1 MAKLGIS
8 TGTTPDDGTGTSLL
22 IGAAR
27 INSNFDEIYNYF
39 GTGTNLD
46 FSGGRWVETDVGI
59 NTIGSVGIGTTNPTY
74 SLTVKGNT
82 EITGLTS
89 FANPTDATHRL
100 EVAYYAQP
108 TLRFLSGSA
117 MAGTIEGQMGGL
129 HLKSVAT
136 KAVEVNDNAAVFGSA
151 TNYYDVVL
159 NKGNNGSTKVG
170 TSIQFLPS
178 SGIVSATS
186 FRGDGSLLTG
196 ISASGTGGK
205 FVANAT
211 GIHTL
216 SSVGIGTTTAT
227 GAVNTGNTSVLNV
240 GVVTANNF
248 YGTFRGD
255 GTNITGIAVTNVQ
268 TDGGDIKLE
277 SNSSGVSI
285 TGIATATSFVGDG
298 SGLTGIVGSGSGI
311 VVKDSGSAV
320 GTAGTINFGDGLSV
334 TAIAGAAVTVSFAGD
349 VNHWAENTLGINTL
363 GSVGIGTTTITNLFN
378 STPNLTVRGNIDLQ
392 GFGEGGAVKG
402 SLNVTG
408 VTTMHNGLTVNH
420 IVMKDAQS
428 INFGDN
434 TELMIWHDAGG
445 DSMIRN
451 SVATGKSLKIRSE
464 STKLRDYSDAQS
476 YLEGTVAQDV
486 SLFHNG
492 AKRLST
498 SGVGVTV
505 YSGAPNVSLDIKPGT
520 GSFTGTVGAA
530 TTIDEWK
537 LSDNYFRSAEYQL
550 TVTNNTGG
558 HVQSQKVL
566 VMHDGSDNA
575 FYSEWAVMYGGQ
587 GSRLVS
593 VGATASGGYV
603 RLEVTPQAGY
613 AGVTSYFFSRTAIG

>member
-22 IGAAR
+22 VGAAR
-27 INSNFDEIYNYF
+27 INSNFDEIYDYF
-39 GTGTNLD
+39 GTGTELS
-46 FSGGRWVETDVGI
+46 FAGGRWVETDVGI

-151 TNYYDVVL
+151 TNYYDVQL
-159 NKGNNGSTKVG
+159 NKSNLGSTKVG
-170 TSIQFLPS
+170 TNIQFIPS
-178 SGIVSATS
+178 TGIVSATS

-248 YGTFRGD
+248 YGTFSGD
-255 GTNITGIAVTNVQ
+255 GSNITGIAVTNVQ
-268 TDGGDIKLE
+268 TGGGDIKLE
-277 SNSSGVSI
+277 SNASGVSI

-298 SGLTGIVGSGSGI
+298 SGLTGVVGSGSGI
-311 VVKDSGSAV
+311 VVKDGGSAV
-320 GTAGTINFGDGLSV
+320 GTAGTINFADGLSV
-334 TAIAGAAVTVSFAGD
+334 TAISGAAVTVSFTGD

-363 GSVGIGTTTITNLFN
+363 GSVGIGTTTIT
-378 STPNLTVRGNIDLQ
+378 SIQSIPDALTVYGNINVTGYGDGQ
-392 GFGEGGAVKG
+392 RGH
-402 SLNVTG
+402 LNVTG

-420 IVMKDAQS
+420 IEMKDAQT
-428 INFGDN
+428 IQFGDSG
-434 TELMIWHDAGG
+434 ELWIWHDAGG

-464 STKLRDYSDAQS
+464 STKLRDYSDTQS

-558 HVQSQKVL
+558 YVQSQKVL
-566 VMHDGSDNA
+566 VMHDNTNA

-593 VGATASGGYV
+593 VGATAS
-603 RLEVTPQAGY
+603 AG
-613 AGVTSYFFSRTAIG
+613 

>member
-22 IGAAR
+22 VGAAR
-27 INSNFDEIYNYF
+27 INSNFDEIYDYF

-46 FSGGRWVETDVGI
+46 FAGGRFVETDAGI
-59 NTIGSVGIGTTNPTY
+59 HTLGSVGIGTTNPTY

-136 KAVEVNDNAAVFGSA
+136 KAIEINDNAAVFGSA
-151 TNYYDVVL
+151 TNYYDVQL
-159 NKGNNGSTKVG
+159 NKANNGSTKVG
-170 TSIQFLPS
+170 TNIQFLPS
-178 SGIVSATS
+178 TGIVSATS
-186 FRGDGSLLTG
+186 FRGDGSQLTG

-216 SSVGIGTTTAT
+216 SSVGIGTTTAI

-255 GTNITGIAVTNVQ
+255 GSNITGIGVTNVKN
-268 TDGGDIKLE
+268 DGGDVKLQT
-277 SNSSGVSI
+277 NASGVSI

-311 VVKDSGSAV
+311 VIKDSGSAV
-320 GTAGTINFGDGLSV
+320 GTAGTINFAESLSV
-334 TAIAGAAVTVSFAGD
+334 SAISGAAVTVSFAGD
-349 VNHWAENTLGINTL
+349 VNHWGENDTGIHTT
-363 GSVGIGTTTITNLFN
+363 GSVGIGTTNAQATLCVDGNLKLVAEGQEG
-378 STPNLTVRGNIDLQ
+378 SYPAGGNLWV
-392 GFGEGGAVKG
+392 A
-402 SLNVTG
+402 G
-408 VTTMHNGLTVNH
+408 VTTHL
-420 IVMKDAQS
+420 QS
-428 INFGDN
+428 TTLNDVYLADGKTIQFGTNND
-434 TELMIWHDAGG
+434 LWIWHDATGH
-445 DSMIRN
+445 SMIRN
-451 SVATGKSLKIRSE
+451 GGGDLRIRSNSFRIRSFDD
-464 STKLRDYSDAQS
+464 STDYLTAD
-476 YLEGTVAQDV
+476 LTGEV
-486 SLFHNG
+486 SLFHNNQ
-492 AKRLST
+492 KRLAT

-505 YSGAPNVSLDIKPGT
+505 YSGSSTEAKVDIKPGT
-520 GSFTGTVGAA
+520 GSFTGVVGAA

-537 LSDNYFRSAEYQL
+537 LSDIEFRSAEYQL
-550 TVTNNTGG
+550 TVTNSNGG
-558 HVQSQKVL
+558 YVQSQKVL
-566 VMHDGSDNA
+566 VMHDNTNA

-587 GSRLVS
+587 GARLVS
-593 VGATASGGYV
+593 VGATTSGGYV

-613 AGVTSYFFSRTAIG
+613 SGITSYFFSRTAIG

>member
-22 IGAAR
+22 VGAAR
-27 INSNFDEIYNYF
+27 INSNFDEIYDYF
-39 GTGTNLD
+39 GTGTELS
-46 FSGGRWVETDVGI
+46 FAGGRWVETDVGI

-159 NKGNNGSTKVG
+159 NKSNLGSTKVG
-170 TSIQFLPS
+170 TNIQFIPS
-178 SGIVSATS
+178 TGIVSATS

-205 FVANAT
+205 FVSNAT

-268 TDGGDIKLE
+268 TGGGDIKLE
-277 SNSSGVSI
+277 SNASGVSI

-298 SGLTGIVGSGSGI
+298 SGLTGVVGSGSGI
-311 VVKDSGSAV
+311 VVKDGGSAL
-320 GTAGTINFGDGLSV
+320 GTAGTINFADGLSV
-334 TAIAGAAVTVSFAGD
+334 TAISGAAVTVSFTGD

-363 GSVGIGTTTITNLFN
+363 GSVGIGTTTIT
-378 STPNLTVRGNIDLQ
+378 SIQSIPDALTVYGNINVTGHGDGQ
-392 GFGEGGAVKG
+392 RGH
-402 SLNVTG
+402 LNVTG

-420 IVMKDAQS
+420 IEMKDAQT
-428 INFGDN
+428 IQFGDSG
-434 TELMIWHDAGG
+434 ELWIWHDAGG

-558 HVQSQKVL
+558 YVQSQKVL
-566 VMHDGSDNA
+566 VMHDNTNA

>member
-46 FSGGRWVETDVGI
+46 YSGGRWVETDVGI

-268 TDGGDIKLE
+268 TGGGDIKLE

-298 SGLTGIVGSGSGI
+298 SGLTGVVGSGSGI
-311 VVKDSGSAV
+311 VIKDGGSAV
-320 GTAGTINFGDGLSV
+320 GTAGTINFADGLSV
-334 TAIAGAAVTVSFAGD
+334 TAISGAAVTVSFTGD

-363 GSVGIGTTTITNLFN
+363 GSVGIGTTTIT
-378 STPNLTVRGNIDLQ
+378 SIQSIPDALTVYGNI
-392 GFGEGGAVKG
+392 
-402 SLNVTG
+402 NVTG
-408 VTTMHNGLTVNH
+408 YGDGQRGHLNVSGMTTLNNGLTVNH
-420 IVMKDAQS
+420 IEMKDAQT

-434 TELMIWHDAGG
+434 NELMIWHDAGG

-464 STKLRDYSDAQS
+464 STKLRDFSDAQS
-476 YLEGTVAQDV
+476 YLEANVAQDV

-492 AKRLST
+492 AKRLAT

-505 YSGAPNVSLDIKPGT
+505 YGSSNLTGAKLDIKPGI
-520 GSFTGTVGAA
+520 GTFQGTAGIGI
-530 TTIDEWK
+530 TIDEWK

-575 FYSEWAVMYGGQ
+575 FYSEWAVMYGAQ

-593 VGATASGGYV
+593 VGATGAGGYV
-603 RLEVTPQAGY
+603 RLEVTPQPGFT
-613 AGVTSYFFSRTAIG
+613 GLSSYFFSRTAIG

>member
-39 GTGTNLD
+39 GTGTELN
-46 FSGGRWVETDVGI
+46 FAGGRWVETDVGI

-268 TDGGDIKLE
+268 TGGGDVKLE
-277 SNSSGVSI
+277 SNASGVSI

-320 GTAGTINFGDGLSV
+320 GTAGTINFAESLSV
-334 TAIAGAAVTVSFAGD
+334 SAISGAAVTVSFTGD
-349 VNHWAENTLGINTL
+349 VNHWGENDTGIHTT
-363 GSVGIGTTTITNLFN
+363 GSVGIGTTNAQDTLCVDGNLKLVAEGQEG
-378 STPNLTVRGNIDLQ
+378 SYPNGGNLWVS
-392 GFGEGGAVKG
+392 GF
-402 SLNVTG
+402 
-408 VTTMHNGLTVNH
+408 TTCLNGLRATSFFMN
-420 IVMKDAQS
+420 DAYVA
-428 INFGDN
+428 NFGDN
-434 TELMIWHDAGG
+434 NDLMIWHSATNH
-445 DSMIRN
+445 SMIRN
-451 SVATGKSLKIRSE
+451 ATGDLRIRSNSFRIRSFDD
-464 STKLRDYSDAQS
+464 STDYLTADVTG
-476 YLEGTVAQDV
+476 EV
-486 SLFHNG
+486 SLFHNNQ
-492 AKRLST
+492 KRLAT

-505 YSGAPNVSLDIKPGT
+505 YGSSNLTGAKLDIKPGI
-520 GSFTGTVGAA
+520 GTFQGTAGIGI
-530 TTIDEWK
+530 TIDEWK

-575 FYSEWAVMYGGQ
+575 FYSEWAVMYGAQ

-593 VGATASGGYV
+593 VGATGSGGYV
-603 RLEVTPQAGY
+603 RLEVTPQPGFT
-613 AGVTSYFFSRTAIG
+613 GLSSYFFSRTAIG

>member
-27 INSNFDEIYNYF
+27 INSNFDEIYDYF

-46 FSGGRWVETDVGI
+46 FAGGRFVETDAGI
-59 NTIGSVGIGTTNPTY
+59 HTLGSVGIGTTNPTY

-82 EITGLTS
+82 EVTGLTS
-89 FANPTDATHRL
+89 FVNPNDITDRL

-136 KAVEVNDNAAVFGSA
+136 KAIEINDNAAVFGSA
-151 TNYYDVVL
+151 TNYYDVQL
-159 NKGNNGSTKVG
+159 NKSNLGSTKVG
-170 TSIQFLPS
+170 TNIQFLPS
-178 SGIVSATS
+178 TGIVSATS

-255 GTNITGIAVTNVQ
+255 GTNITGIGVTNVKN
-268 TDGGDIKLE
+268 DGGDVKLQ
-277 SNSSGVSI
+277 SNASGVSI

-311 VVKDSGSAV
+311 VIKDSGSAV
-320 GTAGTINFGDGLSV
+320 GTAGTINFADSLSV
-334 TAIAGAAVTVSFAGD
+334 SAISGAAVTVTFDGQTNYWVKNA
-349 VNHWAENTLGINTL
+349 TGIHTL
-363 GSVGIGTTTITNLFN
+363 GSVGIGTTTADVDGRLIL
-378 STPNLTVRGNIDLQ
+378 G
-392 GFGEGGAVKG
+392 
-402 SLNVTG
+402 
-408 VTTMHNGLTVNH
+408 NGLIVN
-420 IVMKDAQS
+420 S
-428 INFGDN
+428 G
-434 TELMIWHDAGG
+434 
-445 DSMIRN
+445 
-451 SVATGKSLKIRSE
+451 VATFSSE
-464 STKLRDYSDAQS
+464 LHADRVFLDDNKNLDLGDGAPLRLSYNSAGTYGMIDA
-476 YLEGTVAQDV
+476 
-486 SLFHNG
+486 NG
-492 AKRLST
+492 ASDGLRTRASKYTFDTGSNKVALYAQHEQDIQLYHNDKKRLAT
-498 SGVGVTV
+498 SGVGVTI
-505 YSGAPNVSLDIKPGT
+505 YNGTGGFGASDGPRVDIKPGI
-520 GSFTGTVGAA
+520 GTFIAAVGTA
-530 TTIDEWK
+530 TTIDSFTIAENDFK
-537 LSDNYFRSAEYQL
+537 SSEYQL
-550 TVTNNTGG
+550 HFQRGSNI
-558 HVQSQKVL
+558 QSQKIL
-566 VMHDGSDNA
+566 VMQDGTNA
-575 FYSEWAVMYGGQ
+575 YSNEYAVMYNSGLQ
-587 GSRLVS
+587 VA
-593 VGATASGGYV
+593 VGATVSGGFL
-603 RLEVTPQAGY
+603 RLEVTPQS
-613 AGVTSYFFSRTAIG
+613 GVTGLTTYTFNRTSIG

>member
-27 INSNFDEIYNYF
+27 INSNFDEIYDYF
-39 GTGTNLD
+39 GTGTELS
-46 FSGGRWVETDVGI
+46 FAGGRWVETDVGI

-117 MAGTIEGQMGGL
+117 MPGTIEGQMGGL
-129 HLKSVAT
+129 HLKSTAT
-136 KAVEVNDNAAVFGSA
+136 KAIEFNDNAAVFGSA
-151 TNYYDVVL
+151 TNYYDVQL
-159 NKGNNGSTKVG
+159 NKSNLGSTKVG
-170 TSIQFLPS
+170 TNIQFIPS
-178 SGIVSATS
+178 TGIVSATS

-227 GAVNTGNTSVLNV
+227 GAVNTSNASVLNV

-248 YGTFRGD
+248 YGNGS
-255 GTNITGIAVTNVQ
+255 NLTGIAVTNVQ
-268 TDGGDIKLE
+268 TGGGDIKLE
-277 SNSSGVSI
+277 SNASGVSI

-311 VVKDSGSAV
+311 VVKDSGTTV
-320 GTAGTINFGDGLSV
+320 GTAGTINFADSLSV
-334 TAIAGAAVTVSFAGD
+334 SAISGAAVTVTFDGTT
-349 VNHWAENTLGINTL
+349 NHWVENATGIHTL
-363 GSVGIGTTTITNLFN
+363 GSVGIGTTTAGVDGRLILGNGLIVNSGFATFSSELHADRVFLDDNKNL
-378 STPNLTVRGNIDLQ
+378 DLGDGARLRLNYTSADQ
-392 GFGEGGAVKG
+392 TAYISAGGATGGMSIYSSKVKI
-402 SLNVTG
+402 STG
-408 VTTMHNGLTVNH
+408 TKVALY
-420 IVMKDAQS
+420 AP
-428 INFGDN
+428 
-434 TELMIWHDAGG
+434 TE
-445 DSMIRN
+445 
-451 SVATGKSLKIRSE
+451 
-464 STKLRDYSDAQS
+464 
-476 YLEGTVAQDV
+476 QDTQ
-486 SLFHNG
+486 LFHNDR
-492 AKRLST
+492 KRLAT
-498 SGVGVTV
+498 SGVGVTI
-505 YSGAPNVSLDIKPGT
+505 YEGIGGFGSLDTIRGKIDIKPGI
-520 GSFTGTVGAA
+520 GTFMGAA
-530 TTIDEWK
+530 GIGITIDDWK

-566 VMHDGSDNA
+566 VMHDNTNA

-593 VGATASGGYV
+593 VGATASGGYI
-603 RLEVTPQAGY
+603 RLEVTPQPGFT
-613 AGVTSYFFSRTAIG
+613 GLSSYFFSRTAIG

>member
-22 IGAAR
+22 VGAAR
-27 INSNFDEIYNYF
+27 INSNFDEIYDYF

-46 FSGGRWVETDVGI
+46 FAGGRFVETDAGI
-59 NTIGSVGIGTTNPTY
+59 HTLSSVGIGTTNPTY

-82 EITGLTS
+82 EVTGLTS
-89 FANPTDATHRL
+89 FVNPNDGTDRL

-136 KAVEVNDNAAVFGSA
+136 KAIEINDNAAVFGSA
-151 TNYYDVVL
+151 TNYYDVQL
-159 NKGNNGSTKVG
+159 NKANNGSTKVG
-170 TSIQFLPS
+170 ANIQFLPS
-178 SGIVSATS
+178 TGIVSATS
-186 FRGDGSLLTG
+186 FRGDGSQLTG

-255 GTNITGIAVTNVQ
+255 GSNITGIGVTNVKN
-268 TDGGDIKLE
+268 DGGDVKLQT
-277 SNSSGVSI
+277 NASGVSI

-298 SGLTGIVGSGSGI
+298 SGLTGIVGSGAGI

-320 GTAGTINFGDGLSV
+320 GTAGTINFAESLSV
-334 TAIAGAAVTVSFAGD
+334 SAISGAAVTVSFTGD
-349 VNHWAENTLGINTL
+349 TNYWTENTLGIHTL
-363 GSVGIGTTTITNLFN
+363 GSVGIGTTTIT
-378 STPNLTVRGNIDLQ
+378 SIQSIPDALTVYGNINVTGYGDGQ
-392 GFGEGGAVKG
+392 RGH
-402 SLNVTG
+402 LNVTG

-420 IVMKDAQS
+420 IEMKDAQT
-428 INFGDN
+428 IQFGDN
-434 TELMIWHDAGG
+434 NDLMIWHDATNH
-445 DSMIRN
+445 SMIRN
-451 SVATGKSLKIRSE
+451 ATGDLRIRSNSFRIRSFDD
-464 STKLRDYSDAQS
+464 STDYLTAD
-476 YLEGTVAQDV
+476 LTGEV
-486 SLFHNG
+486 SLFHNNQ
-492 AKRLST
+492 KRLAT

-505 YSGAPNVSLDIKPGT
+505 YSGSSTEAKVDIKPGT
-520 GSFTGTVGAA
+520 GSFNGAVGAA

-537 LSDNYFRSAEYQL
+537 LSDNEFRSAEYQL
-550 TVTNNTGG
+550 TVTNSNGG
-558 HVQSQKVL
+558 YVQSQKVL
-566 VMHDGSDNA
+566 VMHDNTNA

-587 GSRLVS
+587 GARLVS
-593 VGATASGGYV
+593 VGATTSGGYV

-613 AGVTSYFFSRTAIG
+613 SGITSYFFSRTAIG

>member
-22 IGAAR
+22 VGAAR
-27 INSNFDEIYNYF
+27 INSNFDEIYDYF

-46 FSGGRWVETDVGI
+46 FAGGRFVETDAGI
-59 NTIGSVGIGTTNPTY
+59 HTLGSVGIGTTNPTY

-82 EITGLTS
+82 EVTGLTS
-89 FANPTDATHRL
+89 FVNPNDGTDRL

-136 KAVEVNDNAAVFGSA
+136 KAIEINDNAAVFGSA
-151 TNYYDVVL
+151 TNYYDVQL
-159 NKGNNGSTKVG
+159 NKANNGSTKVG
-170 TSIQFLPS
+170 ANIQFLPS
-178 SGIVSATS
+178 TGIVSATS
-186 FRGDGSLLTG
+186 FRGDGSQLTG

-248 YGTFRGD
+248 YGTLTGD
-255 GTNITGIAVTNVQ
+255 GSNITGIGVTNVKN
-268 TDGGDIKLE
+268 DGGDVKLQT
-277 SNSSGVSI
+277 NASGVSI

-298 SGLTGIVGSGSGI
+298 SGLTGIVGSGAGI

-320 GTAGTINFGDGLSV
+320 GTAGTINFAESLSV
-334 TAIAGAAVTVSFAGD
+334 SAISGAAVTVSFTGD
-349 VNHWAENTLGINTL
+349 TNYWGENTLGIHTL
-363 GSVGIGTTTITNLFN
+363 GSVGIGTTTITSVFN
-378 STPNLTVRGNIDLQ
+378 SPDEALTVYGNVNVTGWGDGGRGN
-392 GFGEGGAVKG
+392 
-402 SLNVTG
+402 LNVTG
-408 VTTMHNGLTVNH
+408 VTTIQNGLTVND
-420 IVMKDAQS
+420 IRMDDAQT
-428 INFGDN
+428 IRMGDN
-434 TELMIWHDAGG
+434 AEFWIWHGADGH
-445 DSMIRN
+445 SF
-451 SVATGKSLKIRSE
+451 IRSTE
-464 STKLRDYSDAQS
+464 GQLRMRSVDIRLNDAADATS
-476 YLEGTVAQDV
+476 YLTAKEGREVT
-486 SLFHNG
+486 LFHSNQE
-492 AKRLST
+492 RLAT

-505 YSGAPNVSLDIKPGT
+505 YGSSNLTGAKLDIKPGI
-520 GSFTGTVGAA
+520 GTFQGTAGIGI
-530 TTIDEWK
+530 TIDEWK

-593 VGATASGGYV
+593 VGATGSGGYV
-603 RLEVTPQAGY
+603 RLEVTPQPGFT
-613 AGVTSYFFSRTAIG
+613 GINSYFFSRTAIG

>member
-27 INSNFDEIYNYF
+27 INSNFDEIYDYF

-46 FSGGRWVETDVGI
+46 FAGGRFVETDAGI
-59 NTIGSVGIGTTNPTY
+59 HTLGSVGIGTTNPTY

-82 EITGLTS
+82 EVTGLTS
-89 FANPTDATHRL
+89 FVNPNDITDRL

-136 KAVEVNDNAAVFGSA
+136 KAIEINDNAAVFGSA
-151 TNYYDVVL
+151 TNYYDVQL
-159 NKGNNGSTKVG
+159 NKANNGSTKVG
-170 TSIQFLPS
+170 TNIQFLPS
-178 SGIVSATS
+178 TGIVSATS

-255 GTNITGIAVTNVQ
+255 GTNITGIGVTNIKN
-268 TDGGDIKLE
+268 DGGDVKLQ
-277 SNSSGVSI
+277 SNASGVSI

-311 VVKDSGSAV
+311 VIKDSGSAV
-320 GTAGTINFGDGLSV
+320 GTAGTINFADSLSV
-334 TAIAGAAVTVSFAGD
+334 SAISGAAVTVTFDGQTNYWVKNA
-349 VNHWAENTLGINTL
+349 TGIHTL
-363 GSVGIGTTTITNLFN
+363 GSVGIGTTTADVDGRLIL
-378 STPNLTVRGNIDLQ
+378 G
-392 GFGEGGAVKG
+392 
-402 SLNVTG
+402 
-408 VTTMHNGLTVNH
+408 NGLIVN
-420 IVMKDAQS
+420 S
-428 INFGDN
+428 G
-434 TELMIWHDAGG
+434 
-445 DSMIRN
+445 
-451 SVATGKSLKIRSE
+451 VATFSSE
-464 STKLRDYSDAQS
+464 LHADRVFLDDNKNLDLGDGARLRLSYNSAGTYGMIDA
-476 YLEGTVAQDV
+476 
-486 SLFHNG
+486 NG
-492 AKRLST
+492 ASDGLRTRASKYTFDTGSNKVALYAQHEQDIQLYHNDKKRLAT
-498 SGVGVTV
+498 SGVGVTI
-505 YSGAPNVSLDIKPGT
+505 YNGT
-520 GSFTGTVGAA
+520 GGFGASDGPRVDINPGVGTFIAAVGTA
-530 TTIDEWK
+530 TTIDSFTIAENDFK
-537 LSDNYFRSAEYQL
+537 SSEYQL
-550 TVTNNTGG
+550 HFQRGSNI
-558 HVQSQKVL
+558 QSQKIL
-566 VMHDGSDNA
+566 VMQDGTNA
-575 FYSEWAVMYGGQ
+575 YSNEYAVMYNSGLQ
-587 GSRLVS
+587 VA
-593 VGATASGGYV
+593 VGATVSGGFL
-603 RLEVTPQAGY
+603 RLEVTPQS
-613 AGVTSYFFSRTAIG
+613 GVTGLTTYTFNRTSIG

>member
-22 IGAAR
+22 VGAAR
-27 INSNFDEIYNYF
+27 INSNFDEIYDYF
-39 GTGTNLD
+39 GTGTELS
-46 FSGGRWVETDVGI
+46 FAGGRWVETDVGI

-159 NKGNNGSTKVG
+159 NKSNLGSTKVG
-170 TSIQFLPS
+170 TNIQFIPS
-178 SGIVSATS
+178 TGIVSATS

-205 FVANAT
+205 FVSNAT

-248 YGTFRGD
+248 YGTFSGD
-255 GTNITGIAVTNVQ
+255 GSNITGIAVTNVQ
-268 TDGGDIKLE
+268 TAGGDIKLE
-277 SNSSGVSI
+277 SNASGVSI

-298 SGLTGIVGSGSGI
+298 SGLTGVVGSGSGI
-311 VVKDSGSAV
+311 VVKDGGSAV
-320 GTAGTINFGDGLSV
+320 GTAGTINFADGLSV
-334 TAIAGAAVTVSFAGD
+334 TAISGAAVTVSFTGD

-363 GSVGIGTTTITNLFN
+363 GSVGIGTTTIT
-378 STPNLTVRGNIDLQ
+378 SIQSIPDALTVYGNINVTGYGDGQ
-392 GFGEGGAVKG
+392 RGH
-402 SLNVTG
+402 LNVTG

-420 IVMKDAQS
+420 IEMKDAQT
-428 INFGDN
+428 IQFGDSG
-434 TELMIWHDAGG
+434 ELWIWHDAGG

-464 STKLRDYSDAQS
+464 STKLRDYSDTQS

-558 HVQSQKVL
+558 YVQSQKVL
-566 VMHDGSDNA
+566 VMHDNTNA

>member
-27 INSNFDEIYNYF
+27 INSNFDEIYDYF
-39 GTGTNLD
+39 GTGTELS
-46 FSGGRWVETDVGI
+46 FAGGRWVETDVGI

-151 TNYYDVVL
+151 TNYYDVQL
-159 NKGNNGSTKVG
+159 NKANNGSTKVG
-170 TSIQFLPS
+170 TNIQFLPS
-178 SGIVSATS
+178 TGIVSATS

-227 GAVNTGNTSVLNV
+227 GVVNTGNTSVLNV

-255 GTNITGIAVTNVQ
+255 GTNITGIGVTNVKN
-268 TDGGDIKLE
+268 DGGDVKLQ
-277 SNSSGVSI
+277 SNASGVSI

-311 VVKDSGSAV
+311 VVKDSGSVV
-320 GTAGTINFGDGLSV
+320 GTAGTINFADSLSV
-334 TAIAGAAVTVSFAGD
+334 SAISGAAVTVSFDGD
-349 VNHWAENTLGINTL
+349 TNYWVENTTGIHTM
-363 GSVGIGTTTITNLFN
+363 GSVGIGTTTGSGDSGRLHLGNGLIVN
-378 STPNLTVRGNIDLQ
+378 SGVSTFSDVSHFKGNINIDNSKSVNIGDASNMVLTYAP
-392 GFGEGGAVKG
+392 GNNTNIIDADGASKLSIAAMELRVTSSG
-402 SLNVTG
+402 SPEK
-408 VTTMHNGLTVNH
+408 MHLRTQVNDS
-420 IVMKDAQS
+420 V
-428 INFGDN
+428 
-434 TELMIWHDAGG
+434 ELY
-445 DSMIRN
+445 N
-451 SVATGKSLKIRSE
+451 QNK
-464 STKLRDYSDAQS
+464 
-476 YLEGTVAQDV
+476 
-486 SLFHNG
+486 
-492 AKRLST
+492 KRLAT
-498 SGVGVTV
+498 SGVGVTI
-505 YSGAPNVSLDIKPGT
+505 YGSGDEGVDAAIADTSFARVDINPGV
-520 GSFTGTVGAA
+520 GTFIAAVGTA
-530 TTIDEWK
+530 TTIDSFTIAENDFK
-537 LSDNYFRSAEYQL
+537 SSEYQL
-550 TVTNNTGG
+550 SFQRGSSI
-558 HVQSQKVL
+558 QSQKIL
-566 VMHDGSDNA
+566 VMQDGTNA
-575 FYSEWAVMYGGQ
+575 YSNEYAVMYNSGLQ
-587 GSRLVS
+587 VA
-593 VGATASGGYV
+593 VGATVSGGFL
-603 RLEVTPQAGY
+603 RLEVTPQS
-613 AGVTSYFFSRTAIG
+613 GVTGLTTYTFNRTSIR

>member
-22 IGAAR
+22 VGAAR
-27 INSNFDEIYNYF
+27 INSNFDEIYDYF
-39 GTGTNLD
+39 GTGTELS
-46 FSGGRWVETDVGI
+46 FAGGRWVETDVGI

-117 MAGTIEGQMGGL
+117 MPGTIEGQMGGL
-129 HLKSVAT
+129 HLKSTAT
-136 KAVEVNDNAAVFGSA
+136 KAIEFNDNAAVFGSA
-151 TNYYDVVL
+151 TNYYDVQL
-159 NKGNNGSTKVG
+159 NKSNLGSTKVG
-170 TSIQFLPS
+170 TNIQFIPS
-178 SGIVSATS
+178 TGIVSATS

-268 TDGGDIKLE
+268 TGGGDIKLE
-277 SNSSGVSI
+277 SNASGVSI

-334 TAIAGAAVTVSFAGD
+334 TAIAGAAVTVSFTGD
-349 VNHWAENTLGINTL
+349 VNHWGENDTGIHTT
-363 GSVGIGTTTITNLFN
+363 GSVGIGTTNAQDVLC
-378 STPNLTVRGNIDLQ
+378 VDGNIKIV
-392 GFGEGGAVKG
+392 GEGQGGGYPNGGNLWVSG
-402 SLNVTG
+402 F
-408 VTTMHNGLTVNH
+408 TTCQNGLRASSMYFN
-420 IVMKDAQS
+420 DAHAV
-428 INFGDN
+428 NFGDSN
-434 TELMIWHDAGG
+434 ELMIWHDAGG

-464 STKLRDYSDAQS
+464 SIKLRDYGDAQS
-476 YLEGTVAQDV
+476 YLEGTVGQDV
-486 SLFHNG
+486 ALFHNG
-492 AKRLST
+492 AKRLAT

-505 YSGAPNVSLDIKPGT
+505 YSGAPNVSVDINPGV
-520 GSFTGTVGAA
+520 GTFIAAVGTA
-530 TTIDEWK
+530 TTIDSFTIAENNFK
-537 LSDNYFRSAEYQL
+537 SSEYQL
-550 TVTNNTGG
+550 SFQRGSNI
-558 HVQSQKVL
+558 QSQKIL
-566 VMHDGSDNA
+566 VMQDGTNA
-575 FYSEWAVMYGGQ
+575 YSNEYAIMHNSGLQVA
-587 GSRLVS
+587 
-593 VGATASGGYV
+593 VGATVSGGFL
-603 RLEVTPQAGY
+603 RLEVTPQAG
-613 AGVTSYFFSRTAIG
+613 VTGLTTYTFNRTSIG

>member
-22 IGAAR
+22 VGAAR
-27 INSNFDEIYNYF
+27 INSNFDEIYDYF
-39 GTGTNLD
+39 GTGTELS
-46 FSGGRWVETDVGI
+46 FAGGRWVETDVGI
-59 NTIGSVGIGTTNPTY
+59 NTLGSVGIGTTNPTY

-89 FANPTDATHRL
+89 FANPDDGTHRL

-117 MAGTIEGQMGGL
+117 MPGTIEGQMGGL
-129 HLKSVAT
+129 HLKSTAT
-136 KAVEVNDNAAVFGSA
+136 KAIEFNDNAAVFGSA
-151 TNYYDVVL
+151 TNYYDVQL
-159 NKGNNGSTKVG
+159 NKSNLGSTKVG
-170 TSIQFLPS
+170 TNIQFIPS
-178 SGIVSATS
+178 TGIVSATS

-248 YGTFRGD
+248 YGNFIGD

-268 TDGGDIKLE
+268 TAGGDIKLE

-298 SGLTGIVGSGSGI
+298 SGLTGVVGSGSGI
-311 VVKDSGSAV
+311 VVKDGGSAV
-320 GTAGTINFGDGLSV
+320 GTAGTINFADGLSV
-334 TAIAGAAVTVSFAGD
+334 TPISGAAVTVSFTGD

-363 GSVGIGTTTITNLFN
+363 GSVGIGTTTITNVFN

-392 GFGEGGAVKG
+392 GFGDGGAVKG

-408 VTTMHNGLTVNH
+408 VTTIHNGLYVNH
-420 IVMKDAQS
+420 IEMKDAKTIQ
-428 INFGDN
+428 FGDN
-434 TELMIWHDAGG
+434 QEFWIWHDAGG

-451 SVATGKSLKIRSE
+451 SGGNSLKIRSE

-476 YLEGTVAQDV
+476 YLEAKVVEDV

-492 AKRLST
+492 HKRLAT

-505 YSGAPNVSLDIKPGT
+505 YNGGTPTGGAPNVSLDINPGV
-520 GSFTGTVGAA
+520 GTFIAAVGTA
-530 TTIDEWK
+530 TTIDSFTIAENNFK
-537 LSDNYFRSAEYQL
+537 SSEYQL
-550 TVTNNTGG
+550 SFQRGSNI
-558 HVQSQKVL
+558 QSQKIL
-566 VMHDGSDNA
+566 VMQDGTNA
-575 FYSEWAVMYGGQ
+575 YSNEYAIMHNSGLQVA
-587 GSRLVS
+587 
-593 VGATASGGYV
+593 VGATVSGGFL
-603 RLEVTPQAGY
+603 RLEVTPQAG
-613 AGVTSYFFSRTAIG
+613 VTGLTTYTFNRTSIG

>member
-22 IGAAR
+22 VGAAR
-27 INSNFDEIYNYF
+27 INSNFDEIYDYF

-46 FSGGRWVETDVGI
+46 FAGGRFVETDAGI
-59 NTIGSVGIGTTNPTY
+59 HTLSSVGIGTTNPTY

-82 EITGLTS
+82 EVTGLTS
-89 FANPTDATHRL
+89 FVNPNDGTDRL

-136 KAVEVNDNAAVFGSA
+136 KAIEINDNAAVFGSA
-151 TNYYDVVL
+151 TNYYDVQL
-159 NKGNNGSTKVG
+159 NKANNGSTKVG
-170 TSIQFLPS
+170 ANIQFLPS
-178 SGIVSATS
+178 TGIVSATS
-186 FRGDGSLLTG
+186 FRGDGSQLTG

-255 GTNITGIAVTNVQ
+255 GTNITGIGVTNVKN
-268 TDGGDIKLE
+268 DGGDVKLQT
-277 SNSSGVSI
+277 NASGVSI

-298 SGLTGIVGSGSGI
+298 SGLTGIVGSGAGI

-320 GTAGTINFGDGLSV
+320 GTAGTINFAESLSV
-334 TAIAGAAVTVSFAGD
+334 SAISGAAVTVSFTGD
-349 VNHWAENTLGINTL
+349 TNYWTENTLGIHTL
-363 GSVGIGTTTITNLFN
+363 GSVGIGTTTIT
-378 STPNLTVRGNIDLQ
+378 SIQSIPDALTVYGNINVTGYGDGQ
-392 GFGEGGAVKG
+392 RGH
-402 SLNVTG
+402 LNVTG

-420 IVMKDAQS
+420 IEMKDAQT
-428 INFGDN
+428 IQFGDN
-434 TELMIWHDAGG
+434 NDLMIWHDATNH
-445 DSMIRN
+445 SMIRN
-451 SVATGKSLKIRSE
+451 ATGDLRIRSNSFRIRSFDD
-464 STKLRDYSDAQS
+464 STDYLTAD
-476 YLEGTVAQDV
+476 LTGEV
-486 SLFHNG
+486 SLFHNNQ
-492 AKRLST
+492 KRLAT

-505 YSGAPNVSLDIKPGT
+505 YSGSSTEAKVDIKPGT
-520 GSFTGTVGAA
+520 GSFNGAVGAA

-537 LSDNYFRSAEYQL
+537 LSDNEFRSAEYQL
-550 TVTNNTGG
+550 TVTNSNGG
-558 HVQSQKVL
+558 YVQSQKVL
-566 VMHDGSDNA
+566 VMHDNTNA

-587 GSRLVS
+587 GARLVS
-593 VGATASGGYV
+593 VGATTSGGYV

-613 AGVTSYFFSRTAIG
+613 SGITSYFFSRTAIG

>member
-22 IGAAR
+22 VGAAR
-27 INSNFDEIYNYF
+27 INSNFDEIYDYF
-39 GTGTNLD
+39 GTGTELS
-46 FSGGRWVETDVGI
+46 FAGGRWVETDVGI

-89 FANPTDATHRL
+89 FANPTDATHSL
-100 EVAYYAQP
+100 EVAYYSQP

-117 MAGTIEGQMGGL
+117 MPGTIEGQMGGL
-129 HLKSVAT
+129 HLKSTAT
-136 KAVEVNDNAAVFGSA
+136 KAIEFNDNAAVFGSA
-151 TNYYDVVL
+151 TNYYDVQL
-159 NKGNNGSTKVG
+159 NKSNLGSTKVG
-170 TSIQFLPS
+170 TNIQFIPS
-178 SGIVSATS
+178 TGIVSATS

-268 TDGGDIKLE
+268 TGGGDIKLE
-277 SNSSGVSI
+277 SNASGVSI

-334 TAIAGAAVTVSFAGD
+334 TAIAGAAVTVSFTGD
-349 VNHWAENTLGINTL
+349 VNHWGENDTGIHTT
-363 GSVGIGTTTITNLFN
+363 GSVGIGTTNAQDVLC
-378 STPNLTVRGNIDLQ
+378 VDGNIKIV
-392 GFGEGGAVKG
+392 GEGQGGGYPNGGNLWVSG
-402 SLNVTG
+402 F
-408 VTTMHNGLTVNH
+408 TTCQNGLRASSMYFN
-420 IVMKDAQS
+420 DAHAV
-428 INFGDN
+428 NFGDSN
-434 TELMIWHDAGG
+434 ELMIWHDAGG

-464 STKLRDYSDAQS
+464 SIKLRDYGDAQS
-476 YLEGTVAQDV
+476 YLEGTVGQDV
-486 SLFHNG
+486 ALFHNG
-492 AKRLST
+492 AKRLAT

-505 YSGAPNVSLDIKPGT
+505 YSGAPNVSVDINPGV
-520 GSFTGTVGAA
+520 GTFIAAVGTA
-530 TTIDEWK
+530 TTIDSFTIAENNFK
-537 LSDNYFRSAEYQL
+537 SSEYQL
-550 TVTNNTGG
+550 SFQRGSNI
-558 HVQSQKVL
+558 QSQKIL
-566 VMHDGSDNA
+566 VMQDGTNA
-575 FYSEWAVMYGGQ
+575 YSNEYAIMHNSGLQVA
-587 GSRLVS
+587 
-593 VGATASGGYV
+593 VGATVSGGFL
-603 RLEVTPQAGY
+603 RLEVTPQAG
-613 AGVTSYFFSRTAIG
+613 VTGLTTYTFNRTSIG

>member
-22 IGAAR
+22 VGAAR
-27 INSNFDEIYNYF
+27 INSNFDEIYDYF

-46 FSGGRWVETDVGI
+46 FAGGRFVETDAGI
-59 NTIGSVGIGTTNPTY
+59 HTLGSVGIGTTNPTY

-82 EITGLTS
+82 EVTGLTS
-89 FANPTDATHRL
+89 FVNPNDITDRL

-136 KAVEVNDNAAVFGSA
+136 KAIEINDNAAVFGSA
-151 TNYYDVVL
+151 TNYYDVQL
-159 NKGNNGSTKVG
+159 NKSNLGSTKVG
-170 TSIQFLPS
+170 TNIQFLPS
-178 SGIVSATS
+178 TGIVSATS

-255 GTNITGIAVTNVQ
+255 GTNITGIGVTNVKNDSGDVKLQ
-268 TDGGDIKLE
+268 T
-277 SNSSGVSI
+277 NASGVSI

-298 SGLTGIVGSGSGI
+298 SGLTGIVGSGAGI
-311 VVKDSGSAV
+311 VVKDSGSVV
-320 GTAGTINFGDGLSV
+320 GTAGTINFAESLSV
-334 TAIAGAAVTVSFAGD
+334 SAISGAAVTVSFAGD
-349 VNHWAENTLGINTL
+349 TNYWAENTLGINTI
-363 GSVGIGTTTITNLFN
+363 GSVGIGTTTIT
-378 STPNLTVRGNIDLQ
+378 SIQGIPDALTVYGNINVT
-392 GFGEGGAVKG
+392 GFGDGGG
-402 SLNVTG
+402 DLNVTG

-420 IVMKDAQS
+420 IEMKDAQT
-428 INFGDN
+428 IQFGDSG
-434 TELMIWHDAGG
+434 ELWIWHDTLG

-464 STKLRDYSDAQS
+464 STKLRDYGDTDS
-476 YLEGTVAQDV
+476 YLEGTVGQDV

-492 AKRLST
+492 DKRLAT

-505 YSGAPNVSLDIKPGT
+505 YGSSNLTGAKLDIKPGI
-520 GSFTGTVGAA
+520 GTFQGAA
-530 TTIDEWK
+530 GIGITIDEWK

-550 TVTNNTGG
+550 TVTNSNGG
-558 HVQSQKVL
+558 YVQSQKVL
-566 VMHDGSDNA
+566 VMHDNTNA

-587 GSRLVS
+587 GARLVS
-593 VGATASGGYV
+593 VGATTSGGYV
-603 RLEVTPQAGY
+603 RLEVTPQPGY
-613 AGVTSYFFSRTAIG
+613 TGINSYFFSRTAIG

>member
-27 INSNFDEIYNYF
+27 INSNFDEIYDYF
-39 GTGTNLD
+39 GTGTELS
-46 FSGGRWVETDVGI
+46 FAGGRWVETDVGI

-136 KAVEVNDNAAVFGSA
+136 KAIEINDNAAVFGSA
-151 TNYYDVVL
+151 TNYYDVQL
-159 NKGNNGSTKVG
+159 NKSNLGSTKVG
-170 TSIQFLPS
+170 TNIQFIPS
-178 SGIVSATS
+178 TGIVSATS

-268 TDGGDIKLE
+268 TGGGDIKLE
-277 SNSSGVSI
+277 SNASGVSI

-298 SGLTGIVGSGSGI
+298 SGLTGVVGSGSGI
-311 VVKDSGSAV
+311 VVKDGGSAV
-320 GTAGTINFGDGLSV
+320 GTAGTINFADGLSV
-334 TAIAGAAVTVSFAGD
+334 TAISGAAVTVSFTGD

-363 GSVGIGTTTITNLFN
+363 GSVGIGTTTIT
-378 STPNLTVRGNIDLQ
+378 SIQSIPDALTVYGNINVTGHGDGQ
-392 GFGEGGAVKG
+392 RGH
-402 SLNVTG
+402 LNVTG

-420 IVMKDAQS
+420 IEMKDAQT
-428 INFGDN
+428 IQFGDSG
-434 TELMIWHDAGG
+434 ELWIWHDAGG

-464 STKLRDYSDAQS
+464 STKLRDYSDTQS

-558 HVQSQKVL
+558 YVQSQKVL
-566 VMHDGSDNA
+566 VMHDNTNA

>member
-22 IGAAR
+22 VGAAR
-27 INSNFDEIYNYF
+27 INSNFDEIYDYF
-39 GTGTNLD
+39 GTGTELS
-46 FSGGRWVETDVGI
+46 FAGGRWVETDVGI

-136 KAVEVNDNAAVFGSA
+136 KAIEINDNAAVFGSA
-151 TNYYDVVL
+151 TNYYDVQL
-159 NKGNNGSTKVG
+159 NKSNLGSTKVG
-170 TSIQFLPS
+170 TNIQFIPS
-178 SGIVSATS
+178 TGIVSATS

-248 YGTFRGD
+248 YGTFSGD
-255 GTNITGIAVTNVQ
+255 GSNITGIAVTNVQ
-268 TDGGDIKLE
+268 TGGGDIKLE
-277 SNSSGVSI
+277 SNASGVSI

-298 SGLTGIVGSGSGI
+298 SGLTGVVGSGSGI
-311 VVKDSGSAV
+311 VVKDGGSAV
-320 GTAGTINFGDGLSV
+320 GTAGTINFADGLSV
-334 TAIAGAAVTVSFAGD
+334 TAISGAAVTVSFTGD

-363 GSVGIGTTTITNLFN
+363 GSVGIGTTTIT
-378 STPNLTVRGNIDLQ
+378 SIQSIPDALTVYGNINVTGHGDGQ
-392 GFGEGGAVKG
+392 RGH
-402 SLNVTG
+402 LNVTG

-420 IVMKDAQS
+420 IEMKDAQT
-428 INFGDN
+428 IQFGDSG
-434 TELMIWHDAGG
+434 ELWIWHDAGG

-464 STKLRDYSDAQS
+464 STKLRDYSDTQS

-558 HVQSQKVL
+558 YVQSQKVL
-566 VMHDGSDNA
+566 VMHDNTNA

>member
-22 IGAAR
+22 VGAAR
-27 INSNFDEIYNYF
+27 INNNFDEIYDYF

-46 FSGGRWVETDVGI
+46 FAGGRFVETDAGI
-59 NTIGSVGIGTTNPTY
+59 HTLSSVGIGTTNPTY

-82 EITGLTS
+82 EVTGLTS
-89 FANPTDATHRL
+89 FVNPNDGTDRL

-136 KAVEVNDNAAVFGSA
+136 KAIEINDNAAVFGSA
-151 TNYYDVVL
+151 TNYYDVQL
-159 NKGNNGSTKVG
+159 NKANNGSTKVG
-170 TSIQFLPS
+170 ANIQFLPS
-178 SGIVSATS
+178 TGIVSATS
-186 FRGDGSLLTG
+186 FRGDGSQLTG

-255 GTNITGIAVTNVQ
+255 GTNITGIGVTNVKN
-268 TDGGDIKLE
+268 DGGDVKLQT
-277 SNSSGVSI
+277 NTSGVSI

-298 SGLTGIVGSGSGI
+298 SGLTGIVGSGAGI

-320 GTAGTINFGDGLSV
+320 GTAGTINFAESLSV
-334 TAIAGAAVTVSFAGD
+334 SAISGAAVTVSFTGD
-349 VNHWAENTLGINTL
+349 TNYWGQNDTGIHTT
-363 GSVGIGTTTITNLFN
+363 GSVGIGTTNAR
-378 STPNLTVRGNIDLQ
+378 PGYHLTVDGNLKLIGAGQ
-392 GFGEGGAVKG
+392 GGGTVG
-402 SLNVTG
+402 GGNLDVTG
-408 VTTMHNGLTVNH
+408 VSTFLQTVDFKSDFY
-420 IVMKDAQS
+420 VPDSKTAQ
-428 INFGDN
+428 FGDN
-434 TELMIWHDAGG
+434 NDLWIWHDATGH
-445 DSMIRN
+445 SMIRN
-451 SVATGKSLKIRSE
+451 GGGDLRIRSNSFRIRSFDD
-464 STKLRDYSDAQS
+464 STDYLTAD
-476 YLEGTVAQDV
+476 LTGEV
-486 SLFHNG
+486 SLFHNNQ
-492 AKRLST
+492 KRLAT

-505 YSGAPNVSLDIKPGT
+505 YSGSSTEAKVDIKPGT
-520 GSFTGTVGAA
+520 GSFNGAVGAA

-537 LSDNYFRSAEYQL
+537 LSDNEFRSAEYQL
-550 TVTNNTGG
+550 TVTNSNGG
-558 HVQSQKVL
+558 YVQSQKVL
-566 VMHDGSDNA
+566 VMHDNTNA

-587 GSRLVS
+587 GARLVS
-593 VGATASGGYV
+593 VGATTSGGYV

-613 AGVTSYFFSRTAIG
+613 SGITSYFFSRTAIG